1 MIKNLPGHAARLTFY
16 TSGELRFEFP
26 PDNINISN
34 NFDYINMNTKKITFI
49 ISTILAVL
57 MLTGFNA
64 LIINILSNI
73 PNMTLTKLSLILAI
87 FYVLPSAICLSKRL

>member
-1 MIKNLPGHAARLTFY
+1 MNMKKN
-16 TSGELRFEFP
+16 
-26 PDNINISN
+26 
-34 NFDYINMNTKKITFI
+34 TFI
-49 ISTILAVL
+49 ISTILVIL
-57 MLTGFNA
+57 MLTGFNV